1 MTTITVTINDSAA
14 ETIRQIARQRSV
26 SVDDLFE
33 QLITELDKDRQ
44 DAGRRACQALDDS
57 FRAVSKPL
65 GGKPWTTR
73 DELYDR

>member
-1 MTTITVTINDSAA
+1 MTTITITINDSAA
-14 ETIRQIARQRSV
+14 ETVRQVARQRSV

-33 QLITELDKDRQ
+33 QLIAELDKDRE

-57 FRAVSKPL
+57 FRAVSKPW
-65 GGKPWTTR
+65 GGKLWKTR